1 MLYFYKTVGDFMLK
15 EQRKIIYDDKLNIE
29 VISFS
34 SIHQPFSKHFHDYYV
49 IGIIKNGNRKLICN
63 SKKYNLRDNS
73 ILLINP
79 EDYHECE
86 GINEEELNYSAI
98 HISKEVM
105 ESLVLEI
112 FKSKKIVSFRKNVI
126 YDDFLLGSIK
136 ELENLI
142 FTNTKTLEKEEL
154 FYIVIKELLEKYAD
168 FKTLIEETTLKT
180 KEICDY
186 IEKDYSD
193 DITLDELS
201 KIGCISKYHLIRL
214 FTKEK
219 GITPY
224 KYLELYRINKAK
236 QLLQNEKSI
245 LEVAM
250 QCGFSDQSH
259 FTNLFKK
266 TIGITPK
273 QYQIIFEE
281 RKNQNE

>member
-1 MLYFYKTVGDFMLK
+1 MLYFYRTVGDLMLE
-15 EQRKIIYDDKLNIE
+15 EQRKIVYDDKLNVE
-29 VISFS
+29 SLSFIG
-34 SIHQPFSKHFHDYYV
+34 IHQSFAKHFHDYYV
-49 IGIIKNGNRKLICN
+49 IGIVRKGNRRLICN
-63 SKKYNLRDNS
+63 SNKYNLQDNS
-73 ILLINP
+73 VLLINP
-79 EDYHECE
+79 NDYHECE
-86 GINEEELNYSAI
+86 GINEEQLDYSAI
-98 HISKEVM
+98 HIPKDVM
-105 ESLVLEI
+105 SNLVMEI
-112 FKSKKIVSFRKNVI
+112 FKSKKTVVFKKSVV
-126 YDDFLLGSIK
+126 YDESLLDSIE
-136 ELENLI
+136 ELNNLLMM
-142 FTNTKTLEKEEL
+142 NTKTLEKEKL
-154 FYIVIKELLEKYAD
+154 FYIMLKESLEKYAD
-168 FKTLIEETTLKT
+168 FKTLTEETILKT
-180 KEICDY
+180 KEICAY
-186 IEKDYSD
+186 IEKRYSD
-193 DITLDELS
+193 DVTLDELS

-236 QLLQNEKSI
+236 QLLQNDKSI

>member
-1 MLYFYKTVGDFMLK
+1 MLK

-34 SIHQPFSKHFHDYYV
+34 GIHQPFSKHFHDYYV
-49 IGIIKNGNRKLICN
+49 IGIIKKGNRKFICN
-63 SKKYNLRDNS
+63 SKKYNLGDNS

-98 HISKEVM
+98 HISKKVM
-105 ESLVLEI
+105 ESLALEI

-126 YDDFLLGSIK
+126 YDGFLLDSIE
-136 ELENLI
+136 ELESLI

-154 FYIVIKELLEKYAD
+154 FYVILKELLENYAD
-168 FKTLIEETTLKT
+168 FKVQNDNIILKT
-180 KEICDY
+180 KEVCEY
-186 IEKDYSD
+186 MENNYSD

-236 QLLQNEKSI
+236 QLLQKETSI

-281 RKNQNE
+281 RKHENE

>member
-1 MLYFYKTVGDFMLK
+1 M
-15 EQRKIIYDDKLNIE
+15 
-29 VISFS
+29 
-34 SIHQPFSKHFHDYYV
+34 
-49 IGIIKNGNRKLICN
+49 ICN
-63 SKKYNLRDNS
+63 SKKYNIKDNN

-79 EDYHECE
+79 DDYHECE
-86 GINEEELNYSAI
+86 GVDEEELIYSAI

-105 ESLVLEI
+105 KSLVLEI

-126 YDDFLLGSIK
+126 YDGFLLDSIE

-142 FTNTKTLEKEEL
+142 FANTKTLEKEEL
-154 FYIVIKELLEKYAD
+154 FYVILKELLENYAD
-168 FKTLIEETTLKT
+168 FQVQNDNITLKT
-180 KEICDY
+180 KEVCEY
-186 IEKDYSD
+186 MENNYSD

-214 FTKEK
+214 FTREK

-236 QLLQNEKSI
+236 QLLQKETSI
-245 LEVAM
+245 LEVAV

-266 TIGITPK
+266 MIGITPK

-281 RKNQNE
+281 RKHENE